1 MHPTQLP
8 PEIQEQ
14 VLARHGALHR
24 FRDLDPARC
33 ALVII
38 DMQRMFCAPGA
49 QLEVPMA
56 RAIVPAI
63 NHMAA
68 AMRAAGGTV
77 VWVRSAF
84 PPGPR
89 DWHVMFDGVMP
100 AGFGAGVRDGLQHGN
115 PLYDLFDGLT
125 PEPGDLA
132 VDKDRF
138 SAFFPGASALPAIL
152 RARGID
158 TVLIA
163 GTLTNI
169 CCESSARDAA
179 MDNFRVVM
187 LADANAARS
196 DEDHVAALS
205 TVARS
210 FGDVQQI
217 DEAIGYLSARS
228 TAR

>member
-1 MHPTQLP
+1 
-8 PEIQEQ
+8 
-14 VLARHGALHR
+14 
-24 FRDLDPARC
+24 
-33 ALVII
+33 
-38 DMQRMFCAPGA
+38 
-49 QLEVPMA
+49 
-56 RAIVPAI
+56 
-63 NHMAA
+63 
-68 AMRAAGGTV
+68 MRP
-77 VWVRSAF
+77 S
-84 PPGPR
+84 
-89 DWHVMFDGVMP
+89 
-100 AGFGAGVRDGLQHGN
+100 
-115 PLYDLFDGLT
+115 LF
-125 PEPGDLA
+125 
-132 VDKDRF
+132 DRF